1 MLQVG
6 TKIENFAKNKPNV
19 LNLYL
24 ISISNSII
32 SSAPQCDHYQFI
44 LAMTGTIFIN
54 SIHVTHMLRILFWGD
69 LLFSLDLFWKHI
81 VTHYRILMLPWK
93 TYKTSSLI
101 MHKAPAKNLI
111 YKLYKPW
118 SYA

>member
-6 TKIENFAKNKPNV
+6 TRIENFAKNKPNV

-24 ISISNSII
+24 ISISYSII

-54 SIHVTHMLRILFWGD
+54 SIHVTHMPRILFWGD
-69 LLFSLDLFWKHI
+69 LLFYFIFFGNTLW
-81 VTHYRILMLPWK
+81 
-93 TYKTSSLI
+93 LI
-101 MHKAPAKNLI
+101 KEF
-111 YKLYKPW
+111 
-118 SYA
+118 